1 MSLDIVVVS
10 TAEGVEMAFI
20 QTMEIETDRPD
31 DVMAAA
37 AAWFEA
43 TEGKR
48 TLRQSIMCRDRTDP
62 NRIVVIA
69 MFDSYESA
77 MENSNLKETQEM
89 ATRLS
94 GMVRAPIEFRDLDV
108 VEERS

>member
-1 MSLDIVVVS
+1 
-10 TAEGVEMAFI
+10 MAFVQI
-20 QTMEIETDRPD
+20 MEIETDRPD
-31 DVMAAA
+31 DVLAAA

-48 TLRQSIMCRDRTDP
+48 TLRRSITCRDRTDA

-77 MENSNLKETQEM
+77 MENSNLEETQEL
-89 ATRLS
+89 ATRI
-94 GMVRAPIEFRDLDV
+94 GEMVRIPVEFRDLDI
-108 VEERS
+108 VEDRK